1 MQRAP
6 FRVRSSSFI
15 IHHSSFF
22 IPPPSSL
29 ILLLALILP
38 GCGGG
43 GPTLAPVSGTV
54 NYNGQPL
61 AQGEI
66 SFHPADGR
74 RPAYGKVQDGKIVD
88 VKTADDEGVI
98 VGTCRVGVTSVQAAA
113 DMYTPSKSL
122 IPQRYADPEKSGLTC
137 EIKQGQT
144 SQVELELKD

>member
-6 FRVRSSSFI
+6 FPV
-15 IHHSSFF
+15 HHSSF
-22 IPPPSSL
+22 IVHHYSSL
-29 ILLLALILP
+29 ILLVALVLP

-54 NYNGQPL
+54 NYNGTPL

-74 RPAYGKVQDGKIVD
+74 RPAYGKIQDGKIVD

-98 VGTCRVGVTSVQAAA
+98 VGTCQVGVTSVEAAA

-122 IPQRYADPEKSGLTC
+122 IPQRYADPKKSGLTC
-137 EIKQGQT
+137 EIKEGQT
-144 SQVELELKD
+144 NEVELELKD